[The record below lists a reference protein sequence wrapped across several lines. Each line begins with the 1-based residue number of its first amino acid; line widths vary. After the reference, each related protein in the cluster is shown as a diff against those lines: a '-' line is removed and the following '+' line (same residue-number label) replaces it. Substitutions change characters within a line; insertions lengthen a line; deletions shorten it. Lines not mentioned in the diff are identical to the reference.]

1 MYRNTFRAF
10 IGITLVLISCN
21 KLKEILNIY
30 SPRQAYSSSVK
41 KVNVFDSTLIY
52 KWETSWDSAIY
63 NTVSISIPYKETGYF
78 SARAPQASSFIFD
91 LKTGEILVIDIQSK
105 DKLFAELF
113 KTSGNYS
120 DELDTERIAYFEEGD
135 SILELEIKDAGNY
148 IFKLQSELLSQGYY
162 DVSIRKKPQMIFPVA
177 GKDARA
183 VQSYWGASRDG
194 GVRSHEGIDIF
205 APKGTPVIAAV
216 SGLASTTENKLGGKA
231 IWIYQP
237 QKKRSLYYAHLDSQ
251 YIKTK
256 IVRVGDTIG
265 TVGNTG
271 NAKFTASHLHFGI
284 YSTGHGPVDPLPFID
299 NVSIYPKEVNSNA
312 IDLLNNKYGKV
323 KNSANVRVGPS
334 LKNEVDTTLRSGATV
349 AVKAVSNDF
358 YRVKLL
364 NGQHG
369 FIYHTLLTA
378 LKSEETILN

>member
-10 IGITLVLISCN
+10 IGITLVLFSCN
-21 KLKEILNIY
+21 KLKEILDIY

-41 KVNVFDSTLIY
+41 KVNVFDSTLID
-52 KWETSWDSAIY
+52 KWEASWDSAIY
-63 NTVSISIPYKETGYF
+63 NTVPINIPYKETGYF
-78 SARAPQASSFIFD
+78 SARSPQASSFHFD
-91 LKTGEILVIDIQSK
+91 LNVGEILVIDIQSK

-113 KTSGNYS
+113 KTTNKSS
-120 DELDTERIAYFEEGD
+120 EELDAERIAYFEEGD
-135 SILELEIKDAGNY
+135 STLELEIKDAGNY

-177 GKDARA
+177 GVDARA

-299 NVSIYPKEVNSNA
+299 NISIYPEEVNSDA

-334 LKNEVDTTLRSGATV
+334 LKSEVDTTLRRGATV
-349 AVKAVSNDF
+349 AVKAASNDF

-364 NGQHG
+364 NGKHG

-378 LKSEETILN
+378 LKSEETVLN